1 MHRAVRGR
9 HAARARLALIQAATY
24 TQPRVAESRIIL
36 VGGGVRS
43 GKSAFAL
50 RRARELGTRR
60 VFVAT
65 AQVLD
70 AEMDERVAAHRR
82 ERGDDFRSVEAPR
95 ELVAALRAIDAA
107 DVMDVVVVD
116 CLTLWLSNL
125 LLDGLDRERIEQRVC
140 ELCDWLGERRRHCVL
155 VGNEV
160 GLGIVPDN
168 PLARAFRDVSGR
180 AHQLLG
186 ARADEIYLGLFGQLL
201 RLRPGPVEAL
211 SPGP

>member
-1 MHRAVRGR
+1 M
-9 HAARARLALIQAATY
+9 T
-24 TQPRVAESRIIL
+24 ESRIIL

-50 RRARELGTRR
+50 QRARELGARR

-70 AEMDERVAAHRR
+70 REMDQRVGRHRR
-82 ERGDDFRSVEAPR
+82 ERGDDFRTVEAPR
-95 ELVAALRAIDAA
+95 ELLATLQKLEAA
-107 DVMDVVVVD
+107 DVVVVD

-125 LLDGLDRERIEQRVC
+125 LLDGLSGEQIEARVRELGV
-140 ELCDWLGERRRHCVL
+140 WLGQRRRHCVI
-155 VGNEV
+155 VSNEV
-160 GLGIVPDN
+160 GMGIVPDN
-168 PLARAFRDVSGR
+168 ALARAFRDLSGS

-186 ARADEIYLGLFGQLL
+186 ARADEVYVGVFGQLL

-211 SPGP
+211 GPAP